1 MKLLLLV
8 VFYFLMDSVITR
20 SNDKIM
26 GKKQMKNKIEKDM
39 DALLFRCTG
48 RSSRCWEREAN
59 ELLAG
64 QQILS

>member
-1 MKLLLLV
+1 
-8 VFYFLMDSVITR
+8 MDSAITR
-20 SNDKIM
+20 SNDNIM
-26 GKKQMKNKIEKDM
+26 GKKQMKNKIDKDM